1 MQTLFRH
8 LFIALA
14 FASFGAV
21 AATEPKTHASID
33 LDKTRALVKSWTLR
47 KTFPDW
53 TTFAYYYADSSR
65 ILDGGI
71 EPESKVRLVDFLKR
85 CQRDDGGFAQSP
97 KFANEPNIVYTY
109 YALDTLHL
117 LGADQT
123 IDRAK
128 VLGFVQ
134 GLLDAGGG
142 IRAVAEDKHGPT
154 LASTFYGV
162 EALRLLQGLDI
173 LDAGKTTAFVLSH
186 RTSDDGGFAVTTKGP
201 SRPRST
207 SMAVRTLATLGTLT
221 ETQKDEAIQY
231 LESAIALVGTKG
243 PQFRAFSSMQAITAM
258 VEALDRLEALDDVI
272 TDRLVEFV
280 KDRYVPQNGG
290 FGPAPGL
297 GTTPASTY
305 QGLLCLEKLGALPKT
320 TPE

>member
-1 MQTLFRH
+1 MQTLFRYV
-8 LFIALA
+8 FIVLALA
-14 FASFGAV
+14 SFVAV
-21 AATEPKTHASID
+21 AATEPAPHGSID
-33 LDKTRALVKSWTLR
+33 LDKTRALLEDWTLR

-53 TTFAYYYADSSR
+53 TTLAHSYADSAR
-65 ILDGGI
+65 ILDGHVDPD
-71 EPESKVRLVDFLKR
+71 EKARLVDFLKR
-85 CQRDDGGFAQSP
+85 CQREDGGFVLSP
-97 KFANEPNIVYTY
+97 KFAEEPNIVYTFD
-109 YALDTLHL
+109 ALATLHL
-117 LGADQT
+117 LGADQAVNR
-123 IDRAK
+123 DKA
-128 VLGFVQ
+128 LGYVQ
-134 GLLDAGGG
+134 GLVDAGGG
-142 IRAVAEDKHGPT
+142 IRAAARDKQVPT

-162 EALRLLQGLDI
+162 EALRLLQRLDI

-207 SMAVRTLATLGTLT
+207 SMAVRTLATLGTLNDT
-221 ETQKDEAIQY
+221 LKDEAIGY

-243 PQFRAFSSMQAITAM
+243 AQFRAFSSMQAVTDI

-280 KDRYVPQNGG
+280 KDRYIPQNGG
-290 FGPAPGL
+290 FGPAPGM
-297 GTTPASTY
+297 GTTPGSTH